1 MPGIH
6 KPFVA
11 HIIGIAYNTI
21 MNPLQIVL
29 DTNVIYAALRSKRGA
44 SYRLLSLLESDKFEI
59 NLSVPLV
66 IEYEDVLKRKQ
77 DLLTFSETRI
87 DQFLDYL
94 CTVGNWH
101 EVFFL
106 WRPILNDPED
116 DMILELAVRASCQY
130 IVTYNKREFGGVTQF
145 GIELAAAKEFLQII
159 KELP

>member
-1 MPGIH
+1 M
-6 KPFVA
+6 KPF
-11 HIIGIAYNTI
+11 
-21 MNPLQIVL
+21 QIVL
-29 DTNVIYAALRSKRGA
+29 DTNVVYAALRSKRGA
-44 SYRLLSLLESDKFEI
+44 SYRLLSLLESGKFEI

-77 DLLTFSETRI
+77 DSLTFSEDRI

-94 CTVGNWH
+94 CKAGNWH

-116 DMILELAVRASCQY
+116 DMILELAVRAACQH
-130 IVTYNKREFGGVTQF
+130 IITYNKRDFEGVEQF
-145 GIELAAAKEFLQII
+145 DIELSTAKEFLQII

>member
-1 MPGIH
+1 MD
-6 KPFVA
+6 
-11 HIIGIAYNTI
+11 
-21 MNPLQIVL
+21 PLQIVL

-44 SYRLLSLLESDKFEI
+44 SYRLLTLLDSDKFEI

-66 IEYEDVLKRKQ
+66 IEYEDVLKRKK
-77 DLLTFSETRI
+77 DSLTFSEARI

-94 CTVGNWH
+94 CLVGNLH

-116 DMILELAVRASCQY
+116 DMILELAVRAGCQY
-130 IVTYNKREFGGVTQF
+130 IVTYNKRDFKGIDQF
-145 GIELAAAKEFLQII
+145 GIELATAKEFLQII

>member
-1 MPGIH
+1 M
-6 KPFVA
+6 
-11 HIIGIAYNTI
+11 
-21 MNPLQIVL
+21 QIVL

-44 SYRLLSLLESDKFEI
+44 SYRLLSLLDSDKFEV

-77 DLLTFSETRI
+77 DSLTFSEARI

-94 CTVGNWH
+94 CMVGNWH

-106 WRPILNDPED
+106 WRPILKDPED
-116 DMILELAVRASCQY
+116 DMILELAVRANCQY
-130 IVTYNKREFGGVTQF
+130 IVTYNKQDFQGVEKF
-145 GIELAAAKEFLQII
+145 GIQLATAKEFLQNI

>member
-1 MPGIH
+1 M
-6 KPFVA
+6 K
-11 HIIGIAYNTI
+11 
-21 MNPLQIVL
+21 PLQIVL
-29 DTNVIYAALRSKRGA
+29 DTNVIYAALRSRRGA
-44 SYRLLSLLESDKFEI
+44 SYRLLFLLDSDKFEI

-77 DLLTFSETRI
+77 ETLAFSEARI

-94 CTVGNWH
+94 SIVGNWH

-116 DMILELAVRASCQY
+116 DMILELAVQAGCQY
-130 IVTYNKREFGGVTQF
+130 IVTYNKRDFKGVDQF
-145 GIELAAAKEFLQII
+145 GIELATAKEFLHII